1 MRTDWIAQNPDHYGS
16 SESRTAWHNSRF
28 GMRTVN
34 KSDVTI
40 FPFQFSAPR
49 NIIAKRLPD
58 AAPAEE

>member
-1 MRTDWIAQNPDHYGS
+1 
-16 SESRTAWHNSRF
+16 
-28 GMRTVN
+28 MRTVN

-40 FPFQFSAPR
+40 FPFKFSAPR